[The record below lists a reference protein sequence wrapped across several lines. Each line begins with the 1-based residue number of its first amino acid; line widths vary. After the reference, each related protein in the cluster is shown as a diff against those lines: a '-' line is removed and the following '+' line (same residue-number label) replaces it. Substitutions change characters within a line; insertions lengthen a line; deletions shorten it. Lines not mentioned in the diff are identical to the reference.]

1 MSYFQKSL
9 VKRSIEKTVVDN
21 IERDS
26 RRWYLF
32 KFTRHPAFY
41 ITVYCLIVLDMVN
54 VGFAIASE
62 FVTNFFAD
70 KNIFRWI
77 NVGFVIIY
85 IIEATLKVN

>member
-1 MSYFQKSL
+1 
-9 VKRSIEKTVVDN
+9 
-21 IERDS
+21 
-26 RRWYLF
+26 
-32 KFTRHPAFY
+32 
-41 ITVYCLIVLDMVN
+41 MVN

-85 IIEATLKVN
+85 IIEATLKVNWFDILTYKQTFLYFFRVCFISPVNNILICEQLLERINWQHIFNNT